1 MNEPLKTRKRLIR
14 QLKETRKARG
24 LSLRDVE
31 KLSGVDNSN
40 LSEMEK
46 GKRNISLDTL
56 IKLSR
61 AMALEVALLPV
72 DEKDE

>member
-46 GKRNISLDTL
+46 GKRNLSLDTL
-56 IKLSR
+56 IKLAR
-61 AMALEVALLPV
+61 AMALEVALIPV
-72 DEKDE
+72 DEDDE